1 MTQSLTTK
9 HFQDLNDDACGAVD
23 IGMKGVLV
31 RTGKYIENIEFSARV
46 PPTRV
51 LDSFAAVVD
60 WLIRESFTV

>member
-1 MTQSLTTK
+1 M
-9 HFQDLNDDACGAVD
+9 NDDACGAVE

-31 RTGKYIENIEFSARV
+31 RTGKYIENVEANARV

-60 WLIRESFTV
+60 WLIQKNFTV